1 MRYFKTEKNRFQMN
15 TLALIIGSL
24 LTTPMVFAD
33 SNIGDLKVD
42 FRLRYEM
49 VDQDNSLKDADA
61 LTLRTTMTYK
71 SPTLHNFSG
80 VIEFEDS
87 RQVLGIN
94 DYNDTIGNNTD
105 YSVVADPETTE
116 LDQGYLQYK
125 QAGFTAKVGRQVI
138 TLDNQRFVGAVG
150 WRQDK
155 QTFDAATAS
164 YKVTDKIDVSYS
176 YISKRNRIFADKKD
190 IDAKDSLIHAS
201 YKSSYGTLTAYG
213 YLLEMDDMPSN
224 SLDTYGIRFKGQTKL
239 ANNDFLYTVEF
250 ASQDNEMSGEK
261 DRDADYMFAEVGYKF
276 SGLTAKLGYESL
288 GSDDAAYAFST
299 PLATLHAFNGWSD
312 QFLNTPKEGLNDLYV
327 SLAGTLYGGKW
338 AFVYHDF
345 EADESTDLVD
355 DLGSEIN
362 AVYSRGIMKN
372 ISAGIKVAS
381 YSDGDSGAGKVDTD
395 KVWLWVNAKF

>member
-1 MRYFKTEKNRFQMN
+1 MKYFKTRRNYFQIN
-15 TLALIIGSL
+15 ALALVVGTL
-24 LTTPMVFAD
+24 LTAPMAFAD
-33 SNIGDLKVD
+33 SNNGSVKVD
-42 FRLRYEM
+42 LRLRYEM
-49 VDQDNSLKDADA
+49 VDQDNSVKDADA
-61 LTLRTTMTYK
+61 LTLRTTLTYK
-71 SPTLHNFSG
+71 SPTFNNFSG
-80 VIEFEDS
+80 VVEFEDS
-87 RQVLGIN
+87 RQVFGVD
-94 DYNDTIGNNTD
+94 DYNDTVGNNTN

-116 LDQGYLQYK
+116 LDKGYIQYK

-138 TLDNQRFVGAVG
+138 KLDNQRFVGAVG

-164 YKVTDKIDVSYS
+164 YKVTEKIDVSYS

-190 IDAKDSLIHAS
+190 IDAKDSLLNAS

-224 SLDTYGIRFKGQTKL
+224 ALDTYGIRFKGKTKL
-239 ANNDFLYTVEF
+239 GDNNLLYTAEF
-250 ASQDNEMSGEK
+250 ATQDSEMSGQA
-261 DRDADYMFAEVGYKF
+261 DRDADYMLAEVGYQF

-312 QFLNTPKEGLNDLYV
+312 QFLGTPKEGLNDLYV

-338 AFVYHDF
+338 AVVYHDF
-345 EADESTDLVD
+345 EADESTDTVD

-362 AVYSRGIMKN
+362 AVYSRGISKN
-372 ISAGIKVAS
+372 LSAGIKFAS

-395 KVWLWVNAKF
+395 KVWLWFNAKF